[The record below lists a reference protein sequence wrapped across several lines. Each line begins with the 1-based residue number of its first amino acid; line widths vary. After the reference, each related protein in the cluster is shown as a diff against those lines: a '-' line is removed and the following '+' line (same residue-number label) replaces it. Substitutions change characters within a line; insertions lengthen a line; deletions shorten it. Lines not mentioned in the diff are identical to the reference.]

1 MNNRSIAPKVD
12 TLENLSRYVEMANEL
27 KRTQFAKSNPYPF
40 LVHVAPDARIED
52 NPWEEK
58 VAFTTDVGA
67 EDDEDDESDMPSTA
81 RAIVV
86 PVRKREGGLFTQRI
100 GVGRARNCDVV
111 LRFPSVS
118 KLHAQFL
125 VDEAKWMI
133 IDVESANGTLLNGE
147 RLTPFRPHAINFGD
161 QLRMGEIA
169 VEFADASTVFE
180 RLRNLRR

>member
-1 MNNRSIAPKVD
+1 
-12 TLENLSRYVEMANEL
+12 MANEL
-27 KRTQFAKSNPYPF
+27 KRTQFATSNPYPF

-58 VAFTTDVGA
+58 VAFSTDVGDA
-67 EDDEDDESDMPSTA
+67 PSDDDESDMVQTP

-133 IDVESANGTLLNGE
+133 IDVESANGTLLNGQ
-147 RLTPFRPHAINFGD
+147 RLTPFRPHPVKFGD
-161 QLRMGEIA
+161 QLRMGEIE
-169 VEFADASTVFE
+169 VEFADAGTVFD
-180 RLRNLRR
+180 RLRKMRR